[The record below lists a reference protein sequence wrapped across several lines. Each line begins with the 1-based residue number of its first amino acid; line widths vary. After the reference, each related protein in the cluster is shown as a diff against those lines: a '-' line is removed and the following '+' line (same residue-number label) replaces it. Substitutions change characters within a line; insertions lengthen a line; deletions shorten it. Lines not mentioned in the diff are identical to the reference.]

1 MKEFCQLEN
10 IIKMGST
17 CRRSW
22 EINPGVIG
30 FNSLLIR
37 NLAESGSGGGT
48 RRRAQGVLS
57 ALLGHLGTGMR
68 GYRKFGQG
76 KAVNWKS
83 SFPGAP
89 SRHRPCPQAPS
100 PGVKAE

>member
-17 CRRSW
+17 CRRGW
-22 EINPGVIG
+22 GNPCGIG

-37 NLAESGSGGGT
+37 NLAESGGRGGT
-48 RRRAQGVLS
+48 RRRSQRVLS
-57 ALLGHLGTGMR
+57 ALLGHLRTGTR
-68 GYRKFGQG
+68 GYRKFGQV
-76 KAVNWKS
+76 KAVSWKS

-89 SRHRPCPQAPS
+89 SRHRPCP
-100 PGVKAE
+100 